1 VDRLFD
7 RHGFWEGCG
16 LAGGDLDLALAS
28 ARRGEESG
36 FAELWHALQPPVLR
50 YLRAIVGDAAE
61 DVASETWLQ
70 AAKDVRDYRGDAA
83 GFRVWLF
90 RVARHRALDEL
101 RKTSRR
107 KEDNGDVETVA
118 LDWPSGD
125 DTEASAVER
134 ETTERALR
142 LIASLPK
149 DQAEAVL
156 LRVVAGLDVAQ
167 TAKVLGKRDGAVRIA
182 AMRGLKRLAL
192 IVGDAAPG
200 GSPLNDTAVGLAAA
214 RTVSGMAARA
224 AAASAGPVETNSGTA
239 GGAGAQGAG
248 DGCPQTAKG
257 AGHE

>member
-1 VDRLFD
+1 
-7 RHGFWEGCG
+7 
-16 LAGGDLDLALAS
+16 LAGGDLDLALAA
-28 ARRGEESG
+28 ARRGEEPG
-36 FAELWHALQPPVLR
+36 FAELWYALQPPVLR
-50 YLRAIVGDAAE
+50 YLRAIVGDMAE

-107 KEDNGDVETVA
+107 KEDNGDIEAVVV
-118 LDWPSGD
+118 DWPSAD
-125 DTEASAVER
+125 DTEAAAVER
-134 ETTERALR
+134 ETTARALR

-182 AMRGLKRLAL
+182 AMRGLKRLAV
-192 IVGDAAPG
+192 IVADAETDPVKDAGAGTKTGTKTGTDVGGTRAEAAGDARG
-200 GSPLNDTAVGLAAA
+200 GEAGGGFP
-214 RTVSGMAARA
+214 RTV
-224 AAASAGPVETNSGTA
+224 
-239 GGAGAQGAG
+239 
-248 DGCPQTAKG
+248 KG